1 MSDPDSLLEDLAAT
15 VLATR
20 RAERDLLGALDEA
33 LLHRPIREGDWTPK
47 DVQAHLTAWK
57 ARQADRYA
65 LVREGRE
72 IPAPM
77 AAEEEDALNEELRA
91 ARADWTWPEIVDEA
105 DLVTER
111 LVGEIRQADPAVLRA
126 SDRLIGGTFG
136 NGVLHAVTH
145 VRWLREAGI
154 PLDEERLLA
163 FAAEARQLVAA
174 ESLPERDRA
183 IGEYDLA
190 CFYALVGMPD
200 EARPLLRAAFR
211 HRPDLVE
218 FSSTDP
224 DLASMRDQLA
234 DLA

>member
-1 MSDPDSLLEDLAAT
+1 MSDADRLLEDLAAT

-20 RAERDLLGALDEA
+20 RAERDLFGALDESV
-33 LLHRPIREGDWTPK
+33 LHRPIREGDWSPK

-65 LVREGRE
+65 FAREGRE
-72 IPAPM
+72 VPAPM

-91 ARADWTWPEIVDEA
+91 ARADWTWPEIVEEA

-111 LVGEIRQADPAVLRA
+111 LVGEILQADPTVLRA

-145 VRWLREAGI
+145 FHWLRDAGV

-163 FAAEARQLVAA
+163 FAAEARELVSA
-174 ESLPERDRA
+174 ESLPDRDRA
-183 IGEYDLA
+183 LGEYNLA
-190 CFYALVGMPD
+190 CFYALVGRPD
-200 EARPLLRAAFR
+200 DARPLLRAAFGR
-211 HRPDLVE
+211 RKDLVAL
-218 FSSTDP
+218 SATDP
-224 DLASMRDQLA
+224 DLASLSDELA